1 MMHSPVDK
9 MLVCAAGKDTR
20 VRVNVMRG
28 TWCGRNK
35 ASPLPSKPGRQT
47 RLVIQLPVIQ
57 SLVLV
62 SLLSLACQLKLPGV
76 ETPASVSGANR
87 DEPVIAHSVCCNL
100 PPQPHR
106 LPIAPCS
113 ACTVTLEMALS
124 QTRGP
129 GDGNCE
135 GRVNGRRNATQRVSV
150 ARVFPLTAPFLSPPP
165 EFQCM
170 FWPGL
175 GPQDKKPGLRPL
187 TSGLQSTYQTVARG
201 EHGCN
206 NRGAAGRDTM
216 ASHTCPMNST
226 NLQAVL
232 LCIVESGRECAF
244 RLAHSLMR
252 IRRPGSSGHNSFLCS
267 FLDDVSKQELLLSIY
282 SL

>member
-1 MMHSPVDK
+1 
-9 MLVCAAGKDTR
+9 
-20 VRVNVMRG
+20 
-28 TWCGRNK
+28 
-35 ASPLPSKPGRQT
+35 
-47 RLVIQLPVIQ
+47 
-57 SLVLV
+57 
-62 SLLSLACQLKLPGV
+62 
-76 ETPASVSGANR
+76 
-87 DEPVIAHSVCCNL
+87 
-100 PPQPHR
+100 
-106 LPIAPCS
+106 
-113 ACTVTLEMALS
+113 MALS

-226 NLQAVL
+226 TCRPCCSALSSPDMSLPFGSFA
-232 LCIVESGRECAF
+232 R
-244 RLAHSLMR
+244 SLMR
-252 IRRPGSSGHNSFLCS
+252 IRHSGLSSHNSFLCS
-267 FLDDVSKQELLLSIY
+267 FFDDVSKQELLLSIY
-282 SL
+282 SCRVILPTYIHASLWLCSLQHVIKPPQK